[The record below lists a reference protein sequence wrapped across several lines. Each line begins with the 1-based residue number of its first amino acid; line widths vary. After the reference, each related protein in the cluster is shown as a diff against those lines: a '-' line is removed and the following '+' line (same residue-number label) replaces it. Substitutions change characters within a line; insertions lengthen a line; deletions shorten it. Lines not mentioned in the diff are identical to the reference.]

1 MKISTILLFSLLL
14 ASCVTVPGTD
24 RSQLILISTSEE
36 HSLGAREFNK
46 LKTTVPISQDSE
58 IRKLISRVGNNISK
72 VAPLPGAQW
81 EFVAFNEPETPN
93 AFCLPG
99 GKVGI
104 YTGILPVTHNEA
116 GLAAVMGHEVA
127 HAVARHGAER
137 LSQAM
142 LLQFGGVLISQ
153 VIGEDDPAT
162 RETVLAAYGIGS
174 TIGVVL
180 PHSRSNE
187 LEADKL
193 GMLYMAKAGYD
204 PNEAIE
210 FWKRFKNFKGNRNKT
225 PAFLSTH
232 PLDDTRIAQLQ
243 KMLPEATRLYLQTIK
258 Q

>member
-1 MKISTILLFSLLL
+1 MSKLFAITIALLL
-14 ASCVTVPGTD
+14 TACVTVPGTE
-24 RSQLILISTSEE
+24 RSQLILISQQEE
-36 HSLGAREFNK
+36 HTLGTREFNK
-46 LKTTVPISQDSE
+46 LKTSVPISRDNE
-58 IRKLISRVGNNISK
+58 INQLVSKVGKNISRI
-72 VAPLPGAQW
+72 APLPGANW
-81 EFVAFNEPETPN
+81 EFVAFDEPKTPN

-104 YTGILPVTHNEA
+104 YTGILPITKNEA

-142 LLQFGGVLISQ
+142 LLQFGGLVLSQ
-153 VIGEDDPAT
+153 VLGDENPAS
-162 RETVLAAYGIGS
+162 REMILGAYGIGS
-174 TIGVVL
+174 TLGVVL
-180 PHSRSNE
+180 PHSRANE

-204 PNEAIE
+204 PEEAIL
-210 FWKRFKNFKGNRNKT
+210 FWKRFKSFKGSKDKT

-243 KMLPEATRLYLQTIK
+243 KALPEAKQAYRQAIK